1 MSRVLFISDLHI
13 GHKNILNFSGGLRQ
27 GTTIEEHD
35 KWLLNSISSAVTKRD
50 ILYILGDLTWTEEEG
65 LERIGQLPGRKFLVR
80 GNHDERFNAAD
91 LLSVFDDV
99 FGLVKYKGAWLSHAP
114 IHPDELRGKINIH
127 GHVHNNSI
135 RNGDSGVD
143 HRYVNVCVEALDG
156 TPISYQHIVDG
167 TYQSIRRC

>member
-13 GHKNILNFSGGLRQ
+13 GHKNILNFSGPLRQ

-35 KWLLNSISSAVTKRD
+35 NWLLGRINAHVTKRD
-50 ILYILGDLTWTEEEG
+50 ILYILGDLAWTGEEG

-91 LLSVFDDV
+91 LLGVFDDV

-135 RNGDSGVD
+135 RDGNSGVD
-143 HRYVNVCVEALDG
+143 PRYINVCVEALEG
-156 TPISYQHIVDG
+156 FPISYQDIING
-167 TYQSIRRC
+167 TYASIRRC